1 MNRHRTLQTRRLPYL
16 RDEHNR
22 IFPVN
27 GYGDSA
33 EINLSQ
39 SGTLFPDVPGFVIS
53 LERSSNTATYIDR
66 DGIVAFASRDA
77 PRFTHDPVTRSPLG
91 LLVEGPSLNVLLHS
105 ETFNSPTW
113 TDTSITRVS
122 TNNNSPANTSTA
134 LRVSVA
140 PSTTGFTQHAIV
152 SSATRIMSVWLRRVG
167 AGTGTARISL
177 TGSTG
182 GLVVNSISTTWTRY
196 STAAASGTTP
206 RISITNTSASSNLEV
221 EIWGAQAET
230 VSGGS
235 RSGPTSY
242 IPTTASTASRTG
254 DFFYVV
260 IDPNVLPKFYGMY
273 MSGTNICFGGSAASG
288 LITATDIG
296 SESQID
302 VTSSGTT
309 LSTRFYQ
316 NYTGSLLTLST
327 SSFTPSTPYRF
338 YFGIHPDYFQFQDTL
353 MGGEVQLAPVEVLEF
368 IQIAGGIGSSL
379 TSSWAR
385 TVRNIKFF
393 PRPLN
398 YNETERLLL
407 VSP

>member
-1 MNRHRTLQTRRLPYL
+1 MIRHRTLQTRRLPYL

-39 SGTLFPDVPGFVIS
+39 SGTLFPDVPGFVIY
-53 LERSSNTATYIDR
+53 LERSSNIATYIDR
-66 DGIVAFASRDA
+66 DGIVAFASRDT

-91 LLVEGPSLNVLLHS
+91 LLVEGASTNVLLHS
-105 ETFNSPTW
+105 ETFNAAAW
-113 TDTSITRVS
+113 TDTNITRVS

-140 PSTTGFTQHAIV
+140 PAATGFTQHSLV
-152 SSATRIMSVWLRRVG
+152 TSATRVMSVWLRRVG

-177 TGSTG
+177 TGATG
-182 GLVVNSISTTWTRY
+182 GVVVSSIPTTWTRY
-196 STAAASGTTP
+196 SSAAAAGTTP
-206 RISITNTSASSNLEV
+206 RISITNTGISNLEV

-230 VSGGS
+230 VSTGS

-254 DFFYVV
+254 DFFYIG

-273 MSGTNICFGGSAASG
+273 MSGTNICLGSGATTG
-288 LITATDIG
+288 LITVEDIN
-296 SESQID
+296 SESQIYVD
-302 VTSSGTT
+302 SNINT

-316 NYTGSLLTLST
+316 NYTGSIATLST
-327 SSFTPSTPYRF
+327 SSFTPSSPYSF
-338 YFGIHPDYFQFQDTL
+338 YFGLNPNYFQFQNTL
-353 MGGEVQLAPVEVLEF
+353 MEGEVQLAPVDLPSIV
-368 IQIAGGIGSSL
+368 QIAGGIASNS
-379 TSSWAR
+379 TQNWAR
-385 TVRNIKFF
+385 TVRDIKFF